1 VPQVNIFRPIHR
13 STFCSV
19 AFTSIACLLGGA
31 EASAGPG
38 TETRS
43 VTVNY
48 RDLNLS
54 TIEGATT
61 LYQRLRG
68 AARAVCDGP
77 GTGLHAYQEWRSC
90 YQAAIADAVS
100 KVNSPLLTALHSG
113 PDKNANVTAM
123 LGK

>member
-1 VPQVNIFRPIHR
+1 MNTVKPIPR

-19 AFTSIACLLGGA
+19 AFTSIACLLGA
-31 EASAGPG
+31 AQASAAPAIAAR
-38 TETRS
+38 T

-61 LYQRLRG
+61 LYQRLQG
-68 AARAVCDGP
+68 AARSVCDGP
-77 GTGLHAYQEWRSC
+77 VGGLHAYQEWRSC
-90 YQAAIADAVS
+90 YDAAIADAVA
-100 KVNSPLLTALHSG
+100 KVNSPLLTALHRG

-123 LGK
+123 LTK

>member
-1 VPQVNIFRPIHR
+1 MNIFKPIHR

-19 AFTSIACLLGGA
+19 AFTSIACLLGA
-31 EASAGPG
+31 THASAGPADVG
-38 TETRS
+38 RN

-68 AARAVCDGP
+68 AARSVCDGP
-77 GTGLHAYQEWRSC
+77 GTGVHAYQEWRSC
-90 YQAAIADAVS
+90 YQAAIADAVA
-100 KVNSPLLTALHSG
+100 KVNSPLLTAMHRG
-113 PDKNANVTAM
+113 QDKNANVTAM
-123 LGK
+123 LTK